1 MKIINNSPKSEIN
14 KRMIRNFSSHLR
26 INENNKV
33 NNKSLIEQF
42 KNLDKDIYEKN
53 LNNNYS
59 FSIPKKIMKSLLTT
73 INKNSPSSLNSLN
86 SVNFIYQ
93 IYEKG
98 INIFQNNN
106 NYSKKNTNIE
116 NCVFQEPLKTNF
128 NTNINKSMLTGRE
141 YNENY
146 ENVKIADNL
155 NFYESYL
162 NKDNSIKSIFKKNN
176 STKNLTSN
184 YISFINKSNFRKKY
198 RLSNEKITK
207 KFLKKKNISCN
218 QQENEKNSNQPNNI
232 RFKFVKN
239 RYDKLNYPNNFNFG
253 LLPRSIYN
261 KNKKVEKIPQC
272 VRNRNIKG
280 AKTKTKNYLSD
291 KETQLTLKMFTDKY
305 EKEKENFND
314 ILFDECIE
322 LRKKKFKLES
332 FIKKFTNKHFVEKL
346 YRAREFSLKKNANK

>member
-1 MKIINNSPKSEIN
+1 
-14 KRMIRNFSSHLR
+14 
-26 INENNKV
+26 
-33 NNKSLIEQF
+33 
-42 KNLDKDIYEKN
+42 
-53 LNNNYS
+53 
-59 FSIPKKIMKSLLTT
+59 MKSLLTT

-106 NYSKKNTNIE
+106 NYNKKNTNIE
-116 NCVFQEPLKTNF
+116 NCFYKEPLNTHF
-128 NTNINKSMLTGRE
+128 NTNINKYMIIGRE
-141 YNENY
+141 NNENY
-146 ENVKIADNL
+146 ENVKIGEKL
-155 NFYESYL
+155 NFKEYL
-162 NKDNSIKSIFKKNN
+162 SKENSIKSIFKRNN
-176 STKNLTSN
+176 STKNFNSN
-184 YISFINKSNFRKKY
+184 HISFIHNNNFRSKY
-198 RLSNEKITK
+198 KLSNNIITK
-207 KFLKKKNISCN
+207 KILKKRSSSSN
-218 QQENEKNSNQPNNI
+218 QLENEKNSNQPNNI
-232 RFKFVKN
+232 RFKFAKN
-239 RYDKLNYPNNFNFG
+239 RYGKLNYPNNLNFG

-346 YRAREFSLKKNANK
+346 YRAREFSLKKNVNQ

>member
-1 MKIINNSPKSEIN
+1 MKILNNSQKNEIN

-176 STKNLTSN
+176 STKNLNSN
-184 YISFINKSNFRKKY
+184 YISFINKSNFRNKY

-207 KFLKKKNISCN
+207 KFLKKKNSSCN

-253 LLPRSIYN
+253 LLPKSIYN